1 MLYVPPRLES
11 VRLVPLHTVLMK
23 TLCCHSLSPGYDFPA
38 VLRWFAE
45 RVDRIILLFDAH
57 KLEFS
62 DELTRAFGALC
73 GFEDKLRVILNKAD
87 RVDSQQLMRVYG
99 ALMWSLGKVFRTP
112 EILKVYVGS
121 FWSEPRQMCDHY
133 QLIDLEEEALLA
145 DIRNLPRNAA
155 VRKLNDL
162 VKRARLVRVRDLIY
176 SNPYFS

>member
-1 MLYVPPRLES
+1 MLFLN
-11 VRLVPLHTVLMK
+11 L
-23 TLCCHSLSPGYDFPA
+23 GYDFPA

-45 RVDRIILLFDAH
+45 RVDHIILLFDAH

-73 GFEDKLRVILNKAD
+73 GYEDKLRVVLNKAD

-99 ALMWSLGKVFRTP
+99 ALMWSLGKVFQTP
-112 EILKVYVGS
+112 EILRVYIVS
-121 FWSEPRQMCDHY
+121 LWSQPRLLSDHC
-133 QLIDLEEEALLA
+133 QLLELEELDLLA

-162 VKRARLVRVRDLIY
+162 VKRARLVRVRHVYCLY
-176 SNPYFS
+176 SFDIIVYE